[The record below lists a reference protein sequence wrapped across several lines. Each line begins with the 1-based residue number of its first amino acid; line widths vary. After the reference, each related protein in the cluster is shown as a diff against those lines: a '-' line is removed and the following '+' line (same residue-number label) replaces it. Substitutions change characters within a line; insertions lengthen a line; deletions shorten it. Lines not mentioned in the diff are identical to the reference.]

1 MKTYTYGKTPN
12 EVIRQS
18 LPHKYPME
26 LNKSDMQVLLQVLLR
41 ESNSPRY
48 TKTSRWARDIRS
60 SILETIG
67 IEEV

>member
-12 EVIRQS
+12 EIVRQA

-26 LNKSDMQVLLQVLLR
+26 LTRNDMMKLLKVLNWA
-41 ESNSPRY
+41 SNTLKGAPASWSSSMRM
-48 TKTSRWARDIRS
+48 

>member
-1 MKTYTYGKTPN
+1 MKTYTYGRTPN

-26 LNKSDMQVLLQVLLR
+26 LNKSDMMMLLKILNFV
-41 ESNSPRY
+41 SMHFSKAIGN
-48 TKTSRWARDIRS
+48 WAHSMRS

-67 IEEV
+67 IEEI